1 MEYRLDLT
9 SMDKDTILFV
19 RKNRY
24 ALAYHWDYY
33 QTVSILVSKRF
44 TYDPPTAVY
53 FKAGEGFDSWVDY
66 RLAIEDGKYQG
77 IIDPKEACE
86 YAYEQGNRLLSDT
99 TPRTRI
105 PNTIYVDADGYEY
118 YIPIDDGTITPALC
132 ERLNAGNYDYSEI
145 GIEQCS
151 VYNLS
156 IPFSQRHLMDD
167 LKLTFKTPAARN
179 NNITTF
185 NMLTV
190 PTVPDETDP
199 LKSYIRNA
207 LRMSTYNDLDT
218 IQNAVG
224 LPLSPIV
231 GNSPK
236 YIPHINTD
244 PEEERFNRFFMSTR
258 GWLYKIAS
266 NNTLS
271 VAQNLI
277 NLDFTNIE
285 VPPLL
290 SAAGN
295 PDDARTDEELQAL
308 YPIRYL
314 VVAPGPEENMFIAY
328 DADFYKSKAPKNY
341 HQYALTRDAGE
352 TWIKFSFDQI
362 FGDLDDFRTFI
373 EDEVLPTNDIT
384 IQDASGTVDIS
395 EESIP
400 GDTGS
405 IEIIHEIRH
414 MGIAFLPYPIKA
426 DKLCVAIITDAHQIK
441 YFETEDGISWA
452 QFVKPTNLGFI
463 IDPIIGDPIGYH
475 NALFAKN
482 LYTPQLITNTY
493 VDSNGNIISK
503 NASNIWEIIATV
515 DEIKTFISDGFNDRV
530 VHDAPIENTEYNVVY
545 RYDIETNLLQ
555 VGYAIISFG
564 LDPND
569 PASSYDRRE
578 TVKTYMESGT
588 FFWRKNDDDSHSILN
603 HTPIHKTIEE
613 VMVKTNQPDKDV
625 AYGDFMVNFR
635 AEDVYFIDGK
645 WIIRDIL
652 GPLFAGDGTGFIT
665 DNTDKAGG
673 FKWRVSEDFIHWF
686 PVKGMYGESLPN
698 SIGAHL
704 FTDNAY
710 VMVFVVQDEKAY
722 TYAMARK
729 NSLHYNFRVNAHKW
743 YGVNITQQMKAL
755 YIKTNDKTVE
765 YQTDDPPTKIGFS
778 FDLNP
783 DASILV
789 YNGVPILDGTAYVN
803 PNNKREMIVSE
814 MIAKNALQQEIMPIQ
829 YRKNNRKYIADD
841 FTIIVASAADP
852 TKEVHAFTAP
862 GKVFHAGKEV
872 YVDFNSDIAGDFI
885 LFNGINHEY
894 VILGKRSIKYIF
906 SRYGLSEVIYGG
918 NQFNTIGHANY
929 KAITDGIYRLQ
940 FILTDKQT

>member
-33 QTVSILVSKRF
+33 QTVSSLVSKRF
-44 TYDPPTAVY
+44 TYDPPTAIY

-66 RLAIEDGKYQG
+66 KLAIEDGKYRG
-77 IIDPKEACE
+77 IIDPKAACE
-86 YAYEQGNRLLSDT
+86 YAYEQGNRLLSKT
-99 TPRTRI
+99 TPPTRI
-105 PNTIYVDADGYEY
+105 PNTIYVDAEGYEY
-118 YIPIDDGTITPALC
+118 YIPINDGTVMPALC
-132 ERLNAGNYDYSEI
+132 ERLNAGNYDFSEI
-145 GIEQCS
+145 GLEQCS

-167 LKLTFKTPAARN
+167 LRLTFKSPEARN

-207 LRMSTYNDLDT
+207 LRMSTYNDIDT
-218 IQNAVG
+218 IQNEVG
-224 LPLSPIV
+224 VPLSPIV

-244 PEEERFNRFFMSTR
+244 PEEERFNRFFMTPW

-266 NNTLS
+266 NNTFS
-271 VAQNLI
+271 VAKNLVNI
-277 NLDFTNIE
+277 DFTDIE
-285 VPPLL
+285 IPPLL
-290 SAAGN
+290 SASGN
-295 PDDARTDEELQAL
+295 PNDSRTDNELQGL
-308 YPIRYL
+308 FPVRYL
-314 VVAPGPEENMFIAY
+314 VVAPGPEDRMLIAY
-328 DADFYKSKAPKNY
+328 DADFYKSKAPKEY
-341 HQYALTRDAGE
+341 HQYALTRDGGQS
-352 TWIKFSFDQI
+352 WIKYSFNQI
-362 FGDLDDFRTFI
+362 FGDIGDFRTFI
-373 EDEVLPTNDIT
+373 EDEVRPSNDIT
-384 IQDASGTVDIS
+384 IQDSSGTVDIV
-395 EESIP
+395 EELVP
-400 GDTGS
+400 GDSGS

-414 MGIAFLPYPIKA
+414 TGIAFLPYPIKD

-441 YFETEDGISWA
+441 YFESSDGIIWT
-452 QFVKPTNLGFI
+452 QFVKPVNPGLI
-463 IDPIIGDPIGYH
+463 VSPSLDDQIGYH
-475 NALFAKN
+475 NTLFAKN
-482 LYTPQLITNTY
+482 LYTPKLINNTY
-493 VDSNGNIISK
+493 VDTDGNIVSK
-503 NASNIWEIIATV
+503 NASGVWEIISTV
-515 DEIKTFISDGFNDRV
+515 EEVKTFVYNGFNDRV
-530 VHDAPIENTEYNVVY
+530 VHDAPVENTEYNVVY
-545 RYDIETNLLQ
+545 RYDIDTGLLQ
-555 VGYAIISFG
+555 VGYSIMSFG

-569 PASSYDRRE
+569 PAASYDLRE
-578 TVKTYMESGT
+578 TIKTYLESGT
-588 FFWRKNDDDSHSILN
+588 FFIKNDGTHDITN
-603 HTPIHKTIEE
+603 HTFTHKTVEE
-613 VMVKTNQPDKDV
+613 VMIKTNQPDKDV
-625 AYGDFMVNFR
+625 VYGDFMVNFR
-635 AEDVYFIDGK
+635 SENVYFVDGK

-652 GPLFAGDGTGFIT
+652 GPLFAGDDNGFIT

-686 PVKGMYGESLPN
+686 PVHGMYGESLPN

-704 FTDNAY
+704 FTDNAS
-710 VMVFVVQDEKAY
+710 VVVFVVQDEKAY

-729 NSLHYNFRVNAHKW
+729 NALHYNFRVNAHKW
-743 YGVNITQQMKAL
+743 YGVNITQQIKAL
-755 YIKTNDKTVE
+755 YIKTDDKTVE
-765 YQTDDPPTKIGFS
+765 YQTDDPPIKIGFS

-803 PNNKREMIVSE
+803 PKNKREMIVSE

-829 YRKNNRKYIADD
+829 YRKNKRKYIADD
-841 FTIIVASAADP
+841 FTIIVASAIDP

-872 YVDFNSDIAGDFI
+872 YVDFNSDISGDFI

-894 VILGKRSIKYIF
+894 VVLGKRSIKYTF

-918 NQFNTIGHANY
+918 NQFNTIGNANY

-940 FILTDKQT
+940 FILTDKQP